1 MLSKLTCLMA
11 ALILAGCTSL
21 QSVSISQI
29 PKDRSQRVVAESD
42 QWSFLGIAF
51 SNDFVD
57 DAMLDI
63 QQQCPQGQVEGVLTQ
78 YDHTFFFPILVRTV
92 EVTGFCVEGAQP

>member
-1 MLSKLTCLMA
+1 MLAKLGCLVA
-11 ALILAGCTSL
+11 ALVMVGCTSL

-29 PKDRSQRVVAESD
+29 PQDRSQRVSAEGD
-42 QWSFLGIAF
+42 QWSLLGIAF

-78 YDHTFFFPILVRTV
+78 YDHTFFFPVLVRTV
-92 EVTGFCVEGAQP
+92 EVTGFCVAGTQP

>member
-1 MLSKLTCLMA
+1 MLAKLGCLAA
-11 ALILAGCTSL
+11 ALLMAGCTSL

-29 PKDRSQRVVAESD
+29 PQDRSQRVVAESD
-42 QWSFLGIAF
+42 QWSLLGIAF

-57 DAMLDI
+57 EAMRDI

-92 EVTGFCVEGAQP
+92 EVTGFCVEGTEP